1 MRAHAIVNPAAGG
14 GRGARAWPRI
24 RPILLEAGWSVTES
38 LTERRGHAVELAAA
52 SSADVVIAVG
62 GDGTANEVAN
72 GILGSRRARVAGRA
86 AFGVVPV
93 GTGSDFAR
101 ALGLPRDPVAA
112 AGALVG
118 ARPRPVDVGEVN
130 GRYFLTIAGVGF
142 DGEVA
147 RQVNAWPKVLGGT
160 AMYVLGILKM
170 LVTYSPVNVEI
181 TLDGSVQQERLFL
194 IAVGN
199 TAWNAGGMW
208 TVPRARPD
216 DGVFDVVIA
225 GPLTRLEMLGV
236 LPKVYSGRHLGH
248 PKVRQA
254 RASLI
259 RVTSEVPLAIQAD
272 GESVGRLPAT
282 FTVHRAALSVLA
294 PPA

>member
-1 MRAHAIVNPAAGG
+1 MRTHAIINPAAGG
-14 GRGARAWPRI
+14 GRGGRAWPRI
-24 RPILLEAGWSVTES
+24 RPILQEAGWDLGES
-38 LTERRGHAVELAAA
+38 TTERRGHATELAAA

-72 GILGSRRARVAGRA
+72 GLLGARRKATL
-86 AFGVVPV
+86 GVVPI

-101 ALGLPRDPVAA
+101 ALGFPRDPVAA
-112 AGALVG
+112 AGALVT

-130 GRYFLTIAGVGF
+130 GRYFLTIAGAGF

-160 AMYVLGILKM
+160 VMYVLGILKM
-170 LVTYSPVNVEI
+170 LATYTPVEVEI
-181 TLDGSVQQERLFL
+181 VLDGVPERERLFL

-208 TVPRARPD
+208 TVPAARPD
-216 DGVFDVVIA
+216 DGIFDIVIG
-225 GPLTRLEMLGV
+225 GPLTRLEMLAV
-236 LPKVYSGRHLGH
+236 LPKVYSGRHLEH
-248 PKVRQA
+248 PKIRQA
-254 RASLI
+254 RAREI
-259 RVTSEVPLAIQAD
+259 RVTSATPLAIQAD

-282 FTVHRAALSVLA
+282 FVVHPGALTVLA
-294 PPA
+294 PFG

>member
-1 MRAHAIVNPAAGG
+1 MRAHAIVNPASGG

-24 RPILLEAGWSVTES
+24 QPILREAGWQLTES
-38 LTERRGHAVELAAA
+38 VTERRGHAVELAAA
-52 SSADVVIAVG
+52 SSADVILAVG

-72 GILGSRRARVAGRA
+72 GILGARGTRGAGRP

-130 GRYFLTIAGVGF
+130 GRYFLTIAGAGF

-181 TLDGSVQQERLFL
+181 TLDGSVQRERLFL

-208 TVPRARPD
+208 TVPAARPD
-216 DGVFDVVIA
+216 DGIFDVVIA
-225 GPLTRLEMLGV
+225 GPLTRLEMLAV

-254 RASLI
+254 RASHI
-259 RVTSEVPLAIQAD
+259 HVTGDVPLAIQAD

-282 FTVHRAALSVLA
+282 FRVHRSALSVLA

>member
-1 MRAHAIVNPAAGG
+1 MRAHAIINPTAGG
-14 GRGARAWPRI
+14 GRGARIWPRV
-24 RPILLEAGWSVTES
+24 RPVFQEAGWDLTES
-38 LTERRGHAVELAAA
+38 TSERRGHAIELAAT

-62 GDGTANEVAN
+62 GDGTANEVVN
-72 GILGSRRARVAGRA
+72 GLLGSRRRA
-86 AFGVVPV
+86 AFGVVPI

-130 GRYFLTIAGVGF
+130 GRYFLTIAGAGF

-170 LVTYSPVNVEI
+170 LITYSPVDVEI
-181 TLDGSVQQERLFL
+181 VLDGSVERERLFL

-208 TVPRARPD
+208 TVPAARPD
-216 DGVFDVVIA
+216 DGIFDVVIA
-225 GPLTRLEMLGV
+225 GPLTRLEMLAV
-236 LPKVYSGRHLGH
+236 LPKVYSGRHLEH

-254 RASLI
+254 RAREV
-259 RVTSEVPLAIQAD
+259 RVTGATPLAIQAD

-282 FTVHRAALSVLA
+282 FTAHLAALTVLA
-294 PPA
+294 PPG